1 MKYIVNWFDCGVCVN
16 SETVSGFT
24 VTEILK
30 GYGIEESASAI
41 LLAEMVIGYHVSLTD
56 CGGYDLL
63 MMKAE
68 G

>member
-1 MKYIVNWFDCGVCVN
+1 MKYLMQWFDCGVCVN

-30 GYGIEESASAI
+30 GYGVEESASAI
-41 LLAEMVIGYHVSLTD
+41 LIARMVLGYHVSID
-56 CGGYDLL
+56 NCGGYELL
-63 MMKAE
+63 MMKVE